1 MGLIA
6 KSVVV
11 GPDCFVE
18 HLPDGEAV
26 LLNTSSE
33 RYFGLDEMGVQMW
46 LALTSSPT
54 VEDAYQ
60 DLLASYEA
68 KPDQLRADL
77 ERLVAEL
84 VSHEL
89 LEISPY

>member
-1 MGLIA
+1 MDILA
-6 KSVVV
+6 KSVAV

-26 LLNTSSE
+26 LLNRSSE
-33 RYFGLDEMGVQMW
+33 RYFGLDEVGVQMW
-46 LALTSSPT
+46 LALTSSPSI
-54 VEDAYQ
+54 EDAYLE
-60 DLLASYEA
+60 LLASYEA

-89 LEISPY
+89 LEISPH